1 MEREIILT
9 DEEQV
14 ARILGLPIERI
25 NFLKENHGL
34 VCDEEGFP
42 GWFVENAELVL
53 EEMRNH
59 GRIASWEANQART
72 SENVPLPDAA
82 VPVSYDS

>member
-14 ARILGLPIERI
+14 ASILGLPIERI
-25 NFLKENHGL
+25 NFLKENHDL
-34 VCDEEGFP
+34 VCDEEGFSD
-42 GWFVENAELVL
+42 WFVENAELVL

-59 GRIASWEANQART
+59 GRIASWEASQAKT
-72 SENVPLPDAA
+72 SENAHLSGAT

>member
-34 VCDEEGFP
+34 VCDEEGFSD
-42 GWFVENAELVL
+42 WFVENESAGF
-53 EEMRNH
+53 EEMRNF
-59 GRIASWEANQART
+59 GRIA
-72 SENVPLPDAA
+72 VG
-82 VPVSYDS
+82 

>member
-1 MEREIILT
+1 MERVATLT

-34 VCDEEGFP
+34 VCDEEGFSD
-42 GWFVENAELVL
+42 WFVENAQLVL
-53 EEMRNH
+53 DEMRNF
-59 GRIASWEANQART
+59 GRIAVWANQART
-72 SENVPLPDAA
+72 SESVHLSGAA